1 MMLSF
6 LIKQGVSSLIDHSV
20 DEAVLKRL
28 SKAVLEARGDRS
40 QREFAELLDVAQSTV
55 QSWENGKNT
64 PSLENMEKIA
74 RIRGQLPE
82 EFVAYLYGRQGEAS
96 LQDRINAMSQSEIAW
111 LMVVIARKLGA
122 DADQQSK
129 EPPQ

>member
-1 MMLSF
+1 MLNF
-6 LIKQGVSSLIDHSV
+6 LLKKDVLRLIDHSV

-28 SKAVLEARGDRS
+28 AKAVLEARGGRS

-82 EFVAYLYGRQGEAS
+82 EFVAYLYGREGEAS
-96 LQDRINAMSQSEIAW
+96 LQDRINSMSQLEVAW
-111 LMVVIARKLGA
+111 LMVVIAKKLEM
-122 DADQQSK
+122 DVERS
-129 EPPQ
+129 

>member
-1 MMLSF
+1 MMLNF
-6 LIKQGVSSLIDHSV
+6 LLKKDVLRLIDHSV

-28 SKAVLEARGDRS
+28 AKAVLEARGGRS

-82 EFVAYLYGRQGEAS
+82 EFVAYLYGREGEAS
-96 LQDRINAMSQSEIAW
+96 LQDRINSMSQLEVAW
-111 LMVVIARKLGA
+111 LMVVIAKKLEMDVGG
-122 DADQQSK
+122 
-129 EPPQ
+129 